1 MRIKRE
7 VWIFLIVFVLAL
19 LMCMAFLQ
27 PHYTHDTYYIEVNG
41 YAKYTAMNFLPEGR
55 PITGLVMI
63 LAELIN
69 IDIEVLGVISFVIAI
84 AFLSLS
90 VVLLYKIMTKDNKN
104 KNISN
109 QVITL
114 LVSFLIIFNYLMIEH
129 IYFLESSIMSLG
141 ILLSVYACKVITNN
155 EKYKYFKSY
164 LILLLAVF
172 CYQGSIAIFP
182 MIILTYFAIVEKCD
196 WKTYIKLI
204 IKLMLIYGSLMLINI
219 MVTRF
224 LFNGTRFEIGTI
236 SVTLT
241 DIIATAKNLVVNSL
255 NVLLPYMHIVIIAL
269 TLVILCVSKNSY
281 PNKIQIITRYF
292 IVVLASIAI
301 CLTPA
306 VVMSSLE
313 LQPRTCI
320 AFGATI
326 GISFWFML
334 DILENGYHKKVLKWT
349 IFSIICIV
357 SILNIALYFIIT
369 HQHIRLN
376 QLDKEILNKVSEKIE
391 QYEAENN
398 ITITRL
404 AIAYDRNTKEYEDWV
419 IKTAAY
425 NIRATASW
433 TARYAIEDYTKK
445 DFIHIYPDKEV
456 AISFLNKDWDEF
468 SEEQIYIVGDTLY
481 FCVY

>member
-1 MRIKRE
+1 
-7 VWIFLIVFVLAL
+7 
-19 LMCMAFLQ
+19 
-27 PHYTHDTYYIEVNG
+27 
-41 YAKYTAMNFLPEGR
+41 
-55 PITGLVMI
+55 
-63 LAELIN
+63 
-69 IDIEVLGVISFVIAI
+69 
-84 AFLSLS
+84 
-90 VVLLYKIMTKDNKN
+90 
-104 KNISN
+104 
-109 QVITL
+109 
-114 LVSFLIIFNYLMIEH
+114 
-129 IYFLESSIMSLG
+129 
-141 ILLSVYACKVITNN
+141 
-155 EKYKYFKSY
+155 
-164 LILLLAVF
+164 
-172 CYQGSIAIFP
+172 
-182 MIILTYFAIVEKCD
+182 
-196 WKTYIKLI
+196 
-204 IKLMLIYGSLMLINI
+204 
-219 MVTRF
+219 
-224 LFNGTRFEIGTI
+224 
-236 SVTLT
+236 
-241 DIIATAKNLVVNSL
+241 
-255 NVLLPYMHIVIIAL
+255 
-269 TLVILCVSKNSY
+269 
-281 PNKIQIITRYF
+281 
-292 IVVLASIAI
+292 
-301 CLTPA
+301 
-306 VVMSSLE
+306 
-313 LQPRTCI
+313 
-320 AFGATI
+320 
-326 GISFWFML
+326 ML